1 MRVDHA
7 PIPCISRLQGIVENI
22 LHKQSGSKR
31 FQNSLIEFERDKERE
46 WDEIHT
52 YTQIPCKP
60 YPRENNESLSLFFS
74 WWNLRKDKTKIDHL
88 SGDFLMKPR
97 EGV

>member
-46 WDEIHT
+46 
-52 YTQIPCKP
+52 
-60 YPRENNESLSLFFS
+60 
-74 WWNLRKDKTKIDHL
+74 
-88 SGDFLMKPR
+88 
-97 EGV
+97 

>member
-46 WDEIHT
+46 NEMKFIHIHRYRVNRT
-52 YTQIPCKP
+52 
-60 YPRENNESLSLFFS
+60 RE
-74 WWNLRKDKTKIDHL
+74 KI
-88 SGDFLMKPR
+88 MKL
-97 EGV
+97 

>member
-31 FQNSLIEFERDKERE
+31 FQHSLIEFERDRE
-46 WDEIHT
+46 WDEIYT
-52 YTQIPCKP
+52 YRQTDSKR
-60 YPRENNESLSLFFS
+60 YRVNRTRE
-74 WWNLRKDKTKIDHL
+74 KI
-88 SGDFLMKPR
+88 MK
-97 EGV
+97 V